1 MEEKL
6 VKLSGK
12 NVRYLFNEDLHS
24 WLKSLKRKIVVITD
38 DNILALHTHKF
49 QDFEIISFPAG
60 EAYKKQSTADDIIE
74 KMLALNIDKDAVI
87 AGVGGGVVTD
97 LAGYVASIYKRGI
110 ELVQVPTS
118 ILAMC
123 DAAIGGKNGVNSL
136 HFKNMIGTIYQ
147 PQAVLFDFTLLA
159 TLPETEWINGFAE
172 IIKHACIKDAILFEE
187 LENRSTEY
195 YRNNLEEAAKLIRK
209 NVEIK
214 SAIVVNDEFER
225 GDRMLLNFG
234 HTLGHA
240 IEQQLRI
247 AHGFAISI
255 GMIAACKLSQKLT
268 HFNYTQ
274 SIKVEQLLLKYGLP
288 VKADYD
294 KKNLWEA
301 ILSDKKR
308 KSSEMNFIL
317 LHKIGEGQV
326 VKIPL
331 TQLQQLIE
339 NIL

>member
-1 MEEKL
+1 MEETL

-12 NVRYLFNEDLHS
+12 NVSYLFGVDFKS
-24 WLKSLKRKIVVITD
+24 WLKAFQKKIVVITD
-38 DNILALHTHKF
+38 DNIFGLHKEKF
-49 QDFEIISFPAG
+49 TDFEVISFPAG
-60 EAYKKQSTADDIIE
+60 EASKKQSTADSIIE
-74 KMLALNIDKDAVI
+74 KMLALNIDKDAVV

-172 IIKHACIKDAILFEE
+172 IIKHACIKDVLLFEE
-187 LENRSTEY
+187 LEKNSIDY
-195 YRNNLEEAAKLIRK
+195 YRNNLEETAKLIRK
-209 NVEIK
+209 NVDIK
-214 SAIVVNDEFER
+214 SGIVVEDEFEH

-240 IEQQLRI
+240 IEQQLKI

-255 GMIAACKLSQKLT
+255 GMTAACKISEVINNFYSDDRT
-268 HFNYTQ
+268 
-274 SIKVEQLLLKYGLP
+274 KVEKLLLQYGLP

-294 KKNLWEA
+294 KLSLWQG

-308 KSSEMNFIL
+308 KSDEMNFIL
-317 LHKIGEGQV
+317 LNKIGEGRV

-331 TQLQQLIE
+331 NQLQDLIE
-339 NIL
+339 QIL